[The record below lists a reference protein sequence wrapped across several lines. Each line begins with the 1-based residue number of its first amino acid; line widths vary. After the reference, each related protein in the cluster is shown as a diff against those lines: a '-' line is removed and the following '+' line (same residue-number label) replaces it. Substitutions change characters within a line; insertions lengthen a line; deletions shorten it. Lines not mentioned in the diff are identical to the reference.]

1 MKVQG
6 LDRIT
11 VDPKVLGGKPCIR
24 GMRISVALI
33 HNLLANGM
41 APEEILEA
49 YPYLEPEDIRQAL
62 RYAALV
68 GRRAGAGPA
77 RGMTLKFLAD
87 MGISPLTVQGLRD
100 QGYDAL
106 HLHEEG
112 LERLPDEEILEK
124 AHREGRILLTHDLD
138 FSLMRPWPG

>member
-11 VDPKVLGGKPCIR
+11 VDLKVLGGKPCIR

-33 HNLLANGM
+33 LNLPANGM
-41 APEEILEA
+41 APEETLEA

-62 RYAALV
+62 RYAAWLAEERV
-68 GRRAGAGPA
+68 LALQ

-100 QGYDAL
+100 QGHDAL

-112 LERLPDEEILEK
+112 LERLPDEEKED
-124 AHREGRILLTHDLD
+124 A
-138 FSLMRPWPG
+138 